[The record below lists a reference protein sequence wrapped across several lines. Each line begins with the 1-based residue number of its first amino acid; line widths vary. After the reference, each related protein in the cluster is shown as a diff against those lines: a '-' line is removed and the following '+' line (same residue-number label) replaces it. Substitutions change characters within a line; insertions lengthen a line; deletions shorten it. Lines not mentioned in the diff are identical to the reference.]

1 VQGTPLQSILKY
13 LEEWHGGAHWLFV
26 EGGRK
31 IVVSSNTYRDEV
43 HGELLKILSKSFS
56 IEFLRPEEDTDP

>member
-1 VQGTPLQSILKY
+1 

-56 IEFLRPEEDTDP
+56 IEFLRSEEDTDP